1 MVGDSQSDI
10 GSDGSGQAP
19 AAEGGHD
26 ARYNAA
32 TGVQHRCG
40 VLGDRSDRR
49 PDAAVEM
56 LRSRPESVE
65 LLAVT
70 TTEAEAEIRAGM
82 PPGEPMW
89 SDGPGLVASVR
100 IRVDTDADANTLI
113 KYAADLQGVSWADAY
128 VGAIDAY
135 PPWSYQGST
144 VVEYDVTTTTSVGP
158 VATEADLPSI
168 TLNAFGGSES
178 VNLSELE
185 RPLLMV
191 LWAPWCVPC
200 NSQVAVVEQVAAA
213 RPGLN
218 VVGVAVETT
227 GTVPATW
234 ADDLDSWLSEW
245 QPTYRNYQDD
255 GELWAAL
262 DAYGLPVV
270 VLVQQGDA
278 AQLIPGELTT
288 DELLREIDERS

>member
-1 MVGDSQSDI
+1 
-10 GSDGSGQAP
+10 
-19 AAEGGHD
+19 
-26 ARYNAA
+26 
-32 TGVQHRCG
+32 
-40 VLGDRSDRR
+40 
-49 PDAAVEM
+49 
-56 LRSRPESVE
+56 
-65 LLAVT
+65 
-70 TTEAEAEIRAGM
+70 
-82 PPGEPMW
+82 MW